1 MKIDVMRVPQ
11 NIKLFKRLNK
21 VLSILKLSGVNLPG
35 GGGVLPYMGL
45 GAAVKGMA
53 FKQFTLG

>member
-35 GGGVLPYMGL
+35 GGVLPYMGL